1 MASNVASAL
10 GTQRQFSA
18 MPQNTYEQRLTSLP
32 AHVGVTAPA
41 SNDGVLLARSLGVLG
56 DSLMALGV
64 AKEKDREKVDT
75 AATERLLKGVSEED
89 LKKLKAIDLLN
100 TYGHFELA
108 DSPYAINLIE
118 KWRGKYF
125 GSKTLAEY
133 SELVAQ
139 EGRAKTSEEEAARF
153 SKFYNEK
160 LPEYLKETSHEQ
172 AFREGFFDNFHV
184 DLLSQVKAQIADYSK
199 DLRAVRDGT
208 IQADFGQLAQNS
220 LNLTPEELTAKAQE
234 LFRGA
239 AVTKMTREERMA
251 LAKTFLNNVAV
262 FSTSPDKVKAL
273 SSIELF
279 TGDDGNPVL
288 LGSKVDNSEAIQ
300 NAIISA
306 RRMNDEYVFK
316 KRIEMQ
322 KLKPDEILPWMQE
335 LKKNDPEM
343 YRILAPESEQV
354 YHNAVVLQKQEEAR
368 KAKALAKQAAM
379 NQKRYIWRAQF
390 NAHMK
395 NQATDGR
402 YPVAQSLSGLPDAYF
417 VDENGNT
424 VKSPWTP
431 EEAYN
436 LLKEDMIELY
446 MKDISPQDRAKTT
459 MQMLRFGPGESYAK
473 ALKGQIQGALD
484 TASTHTIIQDMD
496 VGSVRN
502 ALELYEADSGTFGRI
517 FGPEIT
523 ASIQTIRS
531 LKDLGESTEDAL
543 TIFVQGRE
551 ALKDPTLKEQYEAKY
566 KNFLN
571 SGYANKSVDIT
582 DMSGSTSSVPI
593 TEDSILNSHIHT
605 MALYLQGAGYSIETA
620 MEIAKGKAKE
630 NYWAYNDHI
639 FPKDWFSGLNVDNKA
654 ATASAF
660 MDNQRQAL
668 ASYSGVDASH
678 IFAIYN
684 PYTDRIEIKGNGV
697 SATYDRELFTNQ
709 ANQFAYDSVQRA
721 KNTPIFQGDYKIEA
735 PKGDT
740 HEPTWWDKTK
750 EFFHVPW

>member
-1 MASNVASAL
+1 MASNVSSAL

-18 MPQNTYEQRLTSLP
+18 MPQDTYKQRLTSLP
-32 AHVGVTAPA
+32 AHVGVMASA

-56 DSLMALGV
+56 DSLMALGTV
-64 AKEKDREKVDT
+64 SEKDKEKVGV
-75 AATERLLKGVSEED
+75 AAAERLIKGLSEED
-89 LKKLKAIDLLN
+89 LKKFKAVDLLN
-100 TYGHFELA
+100 THGQFELA
-108 DSPYAINLIE
+108 DNPYAVNTIE

-125 GSKTLAEY
+125 ASKTLAEY

-160 LPEYLKETSHEQ
+160 LSEYLKETSHEQ

-184 DLLSQVKAQIADYSK
+184 DLLGQVKAQIADYSK

-220 LNLTPEELTAKAQE
+220 LNLTADELTAKAQE

-239 AVTKMTREERMA
+239 AVTKMTREERMS

-262 FSTSPDKVKAL
+262 FSASPDKVKAL
-273 SSIELF
+273 AKIELY

-288 LGSKVDNSEAIQ
+288 LGSKVDNSEALQ

-368 KAKALAKQAAM
+368 KAKALAKQAARSQM
-379 NQKRYIWRAQF
+379 GYILDSQF
-390 NAHMK
+390 NAHMN

-402 YPVAQSLSGLPDAYF
+402 YPVAQSISGLPKATY

-424 VKSPWTP
+424 VNASWTP
-431 EEAYN
+431 EVVYDY
-436 LLKEDMIELY
+436 LKGKMIDLY
-446 MKDISPQDRAKTT
+446 MNQNLSPQDKAKAA
-459 MQMLRFGPGESYAK
+459 MRMLSWGPGESYAK

-484 TASTHTIIQDMD
+484 TASTHTIVQDMD
-496 VGSVRN
+496 VGSVRS
-502 ALELYEADSGTFGRI
+502 ALEMYEADSGTFGRI
-517 FGPEIT
+517 FGSEIT

-531 LKDLGESTEDAL
+531 LRDLGKSTDDAL

-551 ALKDPTLKEQYEAKY
+551 ALKDPTLKETYSTNY
-566 KNFLN
+566 KNHLL
-571 SGYANKSVDIT
+571 SKPSVDIT
-582 DMSGSTSSVPI
+582 EMSGSTVSVPI

-605 MALYLQGAGYSIETA
+605 MALYLQGAGYPIETA
-620 MEIAKGKAKE
+620 MEIAKGKVKE
-630 NYWAYNDHI
+630 NYWAYNDHV
-639 FPKDWFSGLNVDNKA
+639 FPKAWFSGLNVDDKA

-660 MDNQRQAL
+660 MEYQRQAL

-721 KNTPIFQGDYKIEA
+721 KNTPLFQGDYAIEA
-735 PKGDT
+735 PKGDE
-740 HEPTWWDKTK
+740 HDPTWWDKTK

>member
-1 MASNVASAL
+1 MASNVSSAL

-18 MPQNTYEQRLTSLP
+18 MPQNTYEQRLASLP

-56 DSLMALGV
+56 DSLLALGV

-75 AATERLLKGVSEED
+75 AATERLLKGASEED
-89 LKKLKAIDLLN
+89 LRKLKAIDLLN

-108 DSPYAINLIE
+108 DSPYALRLTE
-118 KWRGKYF
+118 QWRGQYC
-125 GSKTLAEY
+125 GAIALAEY
-133 SELVAQ
+133 SKLVAQ

-153 SKFYNEK
+153 TKFYNEK
-160 LPEYLKETSHEQ
+160 LSDYLKETSHEQ
-172 AFREGFFDNFHV
+172 AFREGYFDNFRV

-208 IQADFGQLAQNS
+208 LQAAFGQLAQNS

-251 LAKTFLNNVAV
+251 IAKGFMSSVAA
-262 FSTSPDKVKAL
+262 FSGSPSKVKAL
-273 SSIELF
+273 ADLELY
-279 TGDDGNPVL
+279 TGDDGNPVK
-288 LGSKVDNSEAIQ
+288 LGSVVDNSEAIE
-300 NAIISA
+300 NAVISA
-306 RRMNDEYVFK
+306 RRMNDEYIFK

-322 KLKPDEILPWMQE
+322 KLKPEEILPWMQE
-335 LKKNDPEM
+335 LKKNDPDVF
-343 YRILAPESEQV
+343 RILAPESEQV

-368 KAKALAKQAAM
+368 KAKLAAKQAARSQM
-379 NQKRYIWRAQF
+379 GYILDSQF
-390 NAHMK
+390 TAHMN

-402 YPVAQSLSGLPDAYF
+402 YPVAQSISGLPKATY

-424 VKSPWTP
+424 VNASWTP
-431 EEAYN
+431 EVVYDY
-436 LLKEDMIELY
+436 LKGKMIDLY
-446 MKDISPQDRAKTT
+446 MNQNLSPQDKAKTA
-459 MQMLRFGPGESYAK
+459 MRMVSWGPGESYAK

-484 TASTHTIIQDMD
+484 TASTHSIVQDMD

-502 ALELYEADSGTFGRI
+502 ALELYDADSGTFGQI
-517 FGPEIT
+517 FGPEII
-523 ASIQTIRS
+523 ASIQTIKS
-531 LKDLGESTEDAL
+531 LRDLGKSTDDAL
-543 TIFVQGRE
+543 TIFVQGRD
-551 ALKDPTLKEQYEAKY
+551 ALKDPTLKETYETNY
-566 KNFLN
+566 KNRLT
-571 SGYANKSVDIT
+571 SELSVDIT
-582 DMSGSTSSVPI
+582 DMSGNTVSVPI
-593 TEDSILNSHIHT
+593 AEDSILNSHIHT
-605 MALYLQGAGYSIETA
+605 MAMYLQGAGYSIDTA
-620 MEIAKGKAKE
+620 MAMAKEKAKE
-630 NYWAYNDHI
+630 NYWAYNNHV
-639 FPKDWFSGLNVDNKA
+639 FPKYWFSGLNVEDKGP
-654 ATASAF
+654 TASAF
-660 MDNQRQAL
+660 MDNERQAL

-684 PYTDRIEIKGNGV
+684 PYTGRVEIKGNGV
-697 SATYDRELFTNQ
+697 SASYDRETFTNQ

-721 KNTPIFQGDYKIEA
+721 KNTPIFQGDYRIEA

>member
-1 MASNVASAL
+1 MASNVSSAL

-18 MPQNTYEQRLTSLP
+18 QPKDTYEQRLTSLP

-125 GSKTLAEY
+125 ASKTLAEY

-220 LNLTPEELTAKAQE
+220 LNLTSEELTAKAQE

-262 FSTSPDKVKAL
+262 FSGSPDKVKAL
-273 SSIELF
+273 SGIELY
-279 TGDDGNPVL
+279 TGDDGKPVL
-288 LGSKVDNSEAIQ
+288 LGTKVDNSEALQ

-322 KLKPDEILPWMQE
+322 KLKPDEIIPWTQE

-343 YRILAPESEQV
+343 FRILSPEFEST

-368 KAKALAKQAAM
+368 KAKLAAKQAARSQM
-379 NQKRYIWRAQF
+379 GYILDSQF
-390 NAHMK
+390 NAHMN

-402 YPVAQSLSGLPDAYF
+402 YPVAQSISGLPKATY

-424 VKSPWTP
+424 VSASWTP
-431 EEAYN
+431 EVVYDYLKGKMIDLYLNPN
-436 LLKEDMIELY
+436 L
-446 MKDISPQDRAKTT
+446 SPQDKAKTA
-459 MQMLRFGPGESYAK
+459 MRMLSWGPGESYAR

-484 TASTHTIIQDMD
+484 TASTHTIVQDMD
-496 VGSVRN
+496 IGSVRS
-502 ALELYEADSGTFGRI
+502 ALEMYEADSGTFGRI

-531 LKDLGESTEDAL
+531 LRDLGKSTDDAL

-551 ALKDPTLKEQYEAKY
+551 ALKDPTLKETYSTNY
-566 KNFLN
+566 KNRL
-571 SGYANKSVDIT
+571 SSEPSVDIT
-582 DMSGSTSSVPI
+582 DMSGGTASVPI

-605 MALYLQGAGYSIETA
+605 MTLYLQGAGYPIETA
-620 MEIAKGKAKE
+620 MEIAKGKVKE
-630 NYWAYNDHI
+630 NYWAYNNHV
-639 FPKDWFSGLNVDNKA
+639 FPKAWFSGLNVDDKA

-709 ANQFAYDSVQRA
+709 ANQFAYDSVQNA
-721 KNTPIFQGDYKIEA
+721 KNTPLFQGDYTIEA
-735 PKGDT
+735 PKGDE
-740 HEPTWWDKTK
+740 HEPTWRDYIVDKVK
-750 EFFHVPW
+750 EFFNW

>member
-220 LNLTPEELTAKAQE
+220 LNLTSEELTAKAQE

-262 FSTSPDKVKAL
+262 FSASPDKVKAL

-343 YRILAPESEQV
+343 YHILAPESEQV

-390 NAHMK
+390 NAHMN

-431 EEAYN
+431 EEAYD
-436 LLKEDMIELY
+436 LFKENMMELY
-446 MKDISPQDRAKTT
+446 MKDISPQEKAKTA
-459 MQMLRFGPGESYAK
+459 MQVLRFGPGESYVK

-484 TASTHTIIQDMD
+484 TASTHTIVQDMD
-496 VGSVRN
+496 VGSVRS
-502 ALELYEADSGTFGRI
+502 ALEMYEADSGTFGRI

-531 LKDLGESTEDAL
+531 LRDLGKSTDDAL

-551 ALKDPTLKEQYEAKY
+551 ALKDPTLKEQYETNY
-566 KNFLN
+566 KNRKP
-571 SGYANKSVDIT
+571 SSVDIT
-582 DMSGSTSSVPI
+582 DMSGSTASVPI

-605 MALYLQGAGYSIETA
+605 MALYLQGAGYPIETA
-620 MEIAKGKAKE
+620 MEIASGKAKE
-630 NYWAYNDHI
+630 NYWAYNNHV
-639 FPKDWFSGLNVDNKA
+639 FPKAWFSGLNVDDKA

-735 PKGDT
+735 PKGET